1 MGRTRAY
8 TPTSDDVGYVLK
20 FEVAIVDKLHPYAVD
35 MTRSQSVFT
44 ARVRPTP
51 NPPVRSMVQ
60 MVPPSQL
67 TNSGR
72 FTILTYNLLADLYA
86 KVGTHRH
93 APSTV
98 IRLATS
104 SHTCPSGKPRHSVTP
119 PVNARSPGRTPQADF
134 SSTCPAWCLHWHYRK
149 RNLLR
154 ELLTHKADILCLQEV
169 QSDHYLDWW
178 APELQRAGYVAIY
191 KKKTTEIYTDNKYA
205 IDGCATFFRRDR

>member
-1 MGRTRAY
+1 MGRSRAY
-8 TPTSDDVGYVLK
+8 TPSSDDVGYVLK

-35 MTRSQSVFT
+35 MTRSQSVLT

-51 NPPVRSMVQ
+51 NPPVRSMVH

-72 FTILTYNLLADLYA
+72 FTVLTYNLLADLYA

-93 APSTV
+93 APSASV
-98 IRLATS
+98 GLAVVAR
-104 SHTCPSGKPRHSVTP
+104 CPSGKARYTPGQRLSPRPH
-119 PVNARSPGRTPQADF
+119 PQADF
-134 SSTCPAWCLHWHYRK
+134 SSTCPAWCLHWQYRK